1 VQYQVVVV
9 VMVLAVVL
17 VMIGRGRGRGRGRRD
32 HQVEVTGGVVQ
43 RGVTG
48 RRGAGRGRAAALGG
62 RGRQGLL
69 LVVVIPVVRRVLLLY
84 DVLLL

>member
-9 VMVLAVVL
+9 VMMLAVVL
-17 VMIGRGRGRGRGRRD
+17 VMIGCGRSSGCGRRD
-32 HQVEVTGGVVQ
+32 HKIEVTGGVVQ
-43 RGVTG
+43 GGVTG
-48 RRGAGRGRAAALGG
+48 RSGAGRGSAALGG

-69 LVVVIPVVRRVLLLY
+69 LVVVIPVVSRVLLLD